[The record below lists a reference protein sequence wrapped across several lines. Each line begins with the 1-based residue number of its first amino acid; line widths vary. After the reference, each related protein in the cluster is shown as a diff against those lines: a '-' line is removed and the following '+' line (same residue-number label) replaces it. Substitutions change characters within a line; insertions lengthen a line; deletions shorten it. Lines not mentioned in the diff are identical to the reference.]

1 MSEKKNTES
10 NPASKTENLWK
21 RLLETLRHL
30 LLHNGW
36 MKAIAVLI
44 SVILWA
50 GLVSQDETL
59 TRDKVFQN
67 VNVSM
72 TGAETMR
79 NNGYIVVSDLGE
91 LLKDVSITAAVP
103 QKQYE
108 NAEASSYNVRVDLSR
123 INGTGEQ
130 ELKLQSTNSTTYGRV
145 ISTNPSTVSVMV
157 EDFIVRQRIPVSVM
171 VNGAVPEGWYM
182 STPSVDPALIAVSGP
197 RSLVTT
203 ISRARAFINTDN
215 IEWNEG
221 TTVVSTE
228 IKLYNRSGEEVNSN
242 LLRTT
247 TSSLTIDSVL
257 IEYSLLPTRSF
268 STEDLV
274 ILSGN
279 VADGYEIK
287 EVRISP
293 ENVTVAAREEVLSQ
307 LEELPMDR
315 IVNVKDLS
323 ETTVFQLKVQK
334 PSDDSILYNDTVTVT
349 AVIEAKEE

>member
-1 MSEKKNTES
+1 MTEKTKNPDIKKYLDALR
-10 NPASKTENLWK
+10 NA
-21 RLLETLRHL
+21 LRHL

-36 MKAIAVLI
+36 LKGLAILI
-44 SVILWA
+44 SLVLWA
-50 GLVSQDETL
+50 GLISQDESV
-59 TRDKVFQN
+59 TRDKSFQN
-67 VNVSM
+67 VAVSV
-72 TGAETMR
+72 TGAEGLKSNSM
-79 NNGYIVVSDLGE
+79 IVVSDLDE
-91 LLKDVSITAAVP
+91 MLNDVSIMAAVP

-108 NAEASSYNVRVDLSR
+108 NAEASAYNVRLDLSR
-123 INGTGEQ
+123 IKGTGEQ
-130 ELKLQSTNSTTYGRV
+130 EVKLLSTNSSVFGKVTS
-145 ISTNPSTVSVMV
+145 INPSSITVDV
-157 EDFIVRQRIPVSVM
+157 EDYIIRQRIPVSVPQLQ
-171 VNGAVPEGWYM
+171 GIPEGWYM

-221 TTVVSTE
+221 TTVVSAE

>member
-1 MSEKKNTES
+1 MSEMKNTE
-10 NPASKTENLWK
+10 NTPGSKTDTLWK

-30 LLHNGW
+30 VMHNGW

-44 SVILWA
+44 SMVLWA
-50 GLVSQDETL
+50 GLVSQDESL

-67 VNVSM
+67 VNVSLV
-72 TGAETMR
+72 GSETMR
-79 NNGYIVVSDLGE
+79 NNGYIVVSDLEE
-91 LLKDVSITAAVP
+91 LLNDVSVTAAVP

-108 NAEASSYNVRVDLSR
+108 NAEASYYNIRVDLSR
-123 INGTGEQ
+123 INGTGKQ

-157 EDFIVRQRIPVSVM
+157 EDFVVRQRIPVSVM
-171 VNGAVPEGWYM
+171 VNGEIPEGWYM
-182 STPSVDPALIAVSGP
+182 STPSVDPALVAVSGP

-203 ISRARAFINTDN
+203 ISRARAFIDTDN

-221 TTVVSTE
+221 TAVVSAE
-228 IKLYNRSGEEVNSN
+228 IKLYNRSGEEVNSS
-242 LLRTT
+242 LLSTT
-247 TSSLTIDSVL
+247 TASLTIDSVL

-268 STEDLV
+268 STQELV
-274 ILSGN
+274 TLAGT

-293 ENVTVAAREEVLSQ
+293 ESVTVAAREEVLSQ
-307 LEELPMDR
+307 LEDLSMDQ
-315 IVNVKDLS
+315 IVNVKDLT

-334 PSDDSILYNDTVTVT
+334 PSEDSILYNDTVTVT
-349 AVIEAKEE
+349 AVIEAKE